1 MKPSNL
7 VATVLAAVLGFAVA
21 AASYAAPPFDPQKQP
36 FGNLPPL
43 VLTGFNLSGTAGTQ
57 KLFQAWFDGNNW
69 AGDMLAY
76 PVLPSGSADVPGRLW
91 SADEAFNRKQG
102 CGTATDKPTATT
114 NWFDTGRIVVT
125 RSSTGLNK
133 PFRWASIGA
142 GHQAAIG
149 DEKTLN
155 FVRGDRS
162 NEKENLVVDGS
173 YDPAAPDPA
182 LIQYACG
189 SASGTYRARNSIM
202 GDVIHGK
209 SVYVAAPPADY
220 TFDKYQE
227 FKTDLANRPPRVYVG
242 ANDGMVHAFDAL
254 TGDEVWAYIPSMVIP
269 ELKNLTASPYYHR
282 YLVDGGMTAADVKTG
297 TSGTKSDWHT
307 VMVGGLGA
315 GGKGLFALDVTDAT
329 AFNETFAA
337 AKIMW
342 EITPLSAGFGDLGY
356 TYSDPLIVR
365 LNTDQWAVMSAT
377 VTTPR
382 PARRCCISST
392 SRTAA

>member
-1 MKPSNL
+1 MCTKF
-7 VATVLAAVLGFAVA
+7 VATIFATLLGFTVA
-21 AASYAAPPFDPQKQP
+21 AASHAAPPFDPQKQP

-57 KLFQAWFDGNNW
+57 KVFQAWFDGNSW
-69 AGDMLAY
+69 AGDVLAY
-76 PVLPSGSADVPGRLW
+76 PVTAGGSADVTNRLW
-91 SADEAFNRKQG
+91 SAAEVFKSKQG
-102 CGTATDKPTATT
+102 CGTATDESTATT

-202 GDVIHGK
+202 GDVVHGK
-209 SVYVAAPPADY
+209 TVYIAAPPADY

-269 ELKNLTASPYYHR
+269 ELKNLIKSPYLPPLHGGWWP
-282 YLVDGGMTAADVKTG
+282 DGGRRQD
-297 TSGTKSDWHT
+297 
-307 VMVGGLGA
+307 
-315 GGKGLFALDVTDAT
+315 
-329 AFNETFAA
+329 
-337 AKIMW
+337 
-342 EITPLSAGFGDLGY
+342 GDLRDQERLAHRDGRWVGRRRQG
-356 TYSDPLIVR
+356 TVR
-365 LNTDQWAVMSAT
+365 
-377 VTTPR
+377 
-382 PARRCCISST
+382 ARRNGRDRVQRNLRGREDHVGDHAVI
-392 SRTAA
+392 RWFR